1 MKTPQEDLMEDL
13 KNLEFAKYFAAE
25 DAKLAFAIVLLKARE
40 NAKLTQKEFAAK
52 LGISQPYYGKLERG
66 EANPILGVVGQI
78 LAILGLKLVLTPIL
92 RRRLGGNE

>member
-1 MKTPQEDLMEDL
+1 MSTPQEDLMKDP
-13 KNLEFAKYFAAE
+13 EFAKYFAAE

-40 NAKLTQKEFAAK
+40 KVRLTQKEFAAK

-78 LAILGLKLVLTPIL
+78 LAILKLRLVLEPIL
-92 RRRLGGNE
+92 RRRTGGKE